1 MNRILIILSLVY
13 ACSTASIAQGKGHGE
28 NSEMRER
35 IEAQKISFIT
45 QQLDLSP
52 EEAQLFW
59 PVYNELEKKKKEN
72 RYQSKVLFKK
82 LRNNGEQL
90 SDTEMGTI
98 SDQLIELKVQEANLQ
113 KEYHFK
119 YKKILP
125 AHKILTL
132 YHAEKQFQGILLR
145 QIKERG
151 GHQHGKEN

>member
-1 MNRILIILSLVY
+1 MNRIVIILSLVF

-28 NSEMRER
+28 NSEMRKR
-35 IEAQKISFIT
+35 IEAQKISFLT
-45 QQLDLSP
+45 QKLDLSP

-59 PVYNELEKKKKEN
+59 PLFNELNKKEDEN
-72 RYQSKVLFKK
+72 RRQVRSLFKRLK
-82 LRNNGEQL
+82 NNDEAL
-90 SDTEMGTI
+90 SEVEMGAI
-98 SDQLIELKVQEANLQ
+98 SDQLIELKVQEVLLQ

-119 YKKILP
+119 FKKILP

-151 GHQHGKEN
+151 GHQHGNQE